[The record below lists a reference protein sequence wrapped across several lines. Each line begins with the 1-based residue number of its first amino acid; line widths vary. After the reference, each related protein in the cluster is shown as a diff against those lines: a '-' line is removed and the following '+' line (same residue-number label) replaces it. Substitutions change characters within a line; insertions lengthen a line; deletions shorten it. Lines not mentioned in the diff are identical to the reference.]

1 VEINEIVAVLGRHPA
16 VQSNTVVAQEDEPG
30 NKYLVSYVVARPEHE
45 LSSRALREFLRSF
58 LPEYM
63 IPAIFVRLERLP
75 LSAHGKVDRQ
85 ALPIPDAANT
95 LRDEAFTSPR
105 TALETE
111 VGEIITGLLN
121 TRDLGVHDNFFLL
134 GGSSF
139 LGIQVIARVR
149 EKFGVEV
156 PLRAL
161 FEAPTIA
168 DLSAQIAQLRASDQA
183 SG

>member
-1 VEINEIVAVLGRHPA
+1 
-16 VQSNTVVAQEDEPG
+16 
-30 NKYLVSYVVARPEHE
+30 
-45 LSSRALREFLRSF
+45 
-58 LPEYM
+58 
-63 IPAIFVRLERLP
+63 
-75 LSAHGKVDRQ
+75 VDRQ
-85 ALPIPDAANT
+85 AVPIPDAANT

-111 VGEIITGLLN
+111 VCEIITGLLN

-168 DLSAQIAQLRASDQA
+168 ELATQIVELRLLDQA
-183 SG
+183 SA

>member
-1 VEINEIVAVLGRHPA
+1 VA
-16 VQSNTVVAQEDEPG
+16 
-30 NKYLVSYVVARPEHE
+30 YVVARPGQD
-45 LSSRALREFLRSF
+45 LNSRALREFLRSF

-63 IPAIFVRLERLP
+63 VPAIFVRLEKLP

-85 ALPIPDAANT
+85 SLPVPDADNM

-105 TALETE
+105 TALETQ
-111 VGEIITGLLN
+111 VGEIITALLN
-121 TRDLGVHDNFFLL
+121 TRELGIHDNFFLL

-149 EKFGVEV
+149 EKFGVDV
-156 PLRAL
+156 PLHAL

-168 DLSAQIAQLRASDQA
+168 ELAAQIVELQA
-183 SG
+183 A